1 MEGSHEHLA
10 IARTRSSY
18 FVKLNLSIRLDNID
32 SSNKKIE
39 GKGFNKEISFKSDI
53 RPDKL
58 GSLNDGNFTANNWYT
73 SNANNYL
80 TIILPEKQSLKG
92 FRLDTNTSPSGS
104 YMLKS
109 CRVMVETPDGNWV
122 NHGVFDRK
130 SMDGIAYISF
140 KKPVECTK
148 VRRDCYFIS
157 PAPSLKPCD
166 STLIYKQVKQYPS
179 PCYASERISYS
190 LLSLVKMVCH

>member
-1 MEGSHEHLA
+1 MKLTLKDVEKLNNLSGYVMAIKLTMEGSHEHLA
-10 IARTRSSY
+10 IARTRSAY

-148 VRRDCYFIS
+148 VRFENMMAFNGRFSVDVNEVTAF
-157 PAPSLKPCD
+157 
-166 STLIYKQVKQYPS
+166 
-179 PCYASERISYS
+179 R
-190 LLSLVKMVCH
+190 